1 MATRQSM
8 SPSARSLFLPGHT
21 LHRNGKFSKSPCLPP
36 PNLLVS
42 WEGTFPPCNSTES
55 GRFISP
61 PKARQGRI
69 PPPGI
74 ASGVR
79 RTTPSSGSKHVYRVI
94 PWYNPIRGHG
104 ILILGA
110 GPLVP
115 SLHARHDCSLT
126 RPKQPSPIHTCSLC
140 FPTRAFI
147 NTLRNLPGS
156 SLHTMVLS
164 SPSHPLPSPP
174 GDSSCQHIQPRAHP
188 DDDSAP
194 RPGLILAPRVSF
206 DVNRRLLLPPTS
218 R

>member
-21 LHRNGKFSKSPCLPP
+21 LNRNWKFSKSPCLPP
-36 PNLLVS
+36 QTFLSPGKERFRRVTRPNQDGL
-42 WEGTFPPCNSTES
+42 
-55 GRFISP
+55 SP
-61 PKARQGRI
+61 HPRQGKGES

-140 FPTRAFI
+140 LPTRAFI

-164 SPSHPLPSPP
+164 SPSHPLPSLP
-174 GDSSCQHIQPRAHP
+174 GDSSCQHIQPE
-188 DDDSAP
+188 S
-194 RPGLILAPRVSF
+194 
-206 DVNRRLLLPPTS
+206 PP
-218 R
+218 